1 MRNASTQFRFHGEKH
16 DDDTRKKRTR
26 SQNLCRTV
34 RSKAEGSTD
43 KCKTYART
51 SRRGSRSGQVCR
63 LFLGSRK
70 ELSPNCQIRGIGKT
84 LQIEKNQ
91 GSVARRI
98 VSVFF
103 RLFLQKVEEYS
114 LTFLSTYCRIAIV
127 NSAMANPK
135 KFQIRP
141 HVPS

>member
-26 SQNLCRTV
+26 SQNLCRKI
-34 RSKAEGSTD
+34 RRKAEGSTD

-51 SRRGSRSGQVCR
+51 SRRGLWCETYRILLLGSWKKDSASRSISGLGQN
-63 LFLGSRK
+63 S
-70 ELSPNCQIRGIGKT
+70 EI
-84 LQIEKNQ
+84 KNGQ
-91 GSVARRI
+91 GSFARRI
-98 VSVFF
+98 EKF
-103 RLFLQKVEEYS
+103 
-114 LTFLSTYCRIAIV
+114 STNFTNCEILPLDISHNVKYNAFV